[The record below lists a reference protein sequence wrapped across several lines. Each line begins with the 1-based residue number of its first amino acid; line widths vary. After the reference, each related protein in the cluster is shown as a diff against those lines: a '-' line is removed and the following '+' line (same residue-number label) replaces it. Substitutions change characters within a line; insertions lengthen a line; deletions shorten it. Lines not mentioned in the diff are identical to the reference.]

1 MARKRPLTKKVV
13 DDIINYWMIK
23 GAGSHL
29 EPKTLVR
36 NTADYQYLRD
46 LNQLKYY
53 IKGFVKDGLISK
65 EVARRTISDFQD
77 RNRPNTWSPNI
88 MKEGGTFINP

>member
-1 MARKRPLTKKVV
+1 MARKRPLSKKVV
-13 DDIINYWMIK
+13 HDIINYWICK
-23 GAGSHL
+23 GDGRLCDHESL
-29 EPKTLVR
+29 IR

-53 IKGFVKDGLISK
+53 IRGFVKDGLISK

-88 MKEGGTFINP
+88 MKEGGSFINP